1 MDLSIFYPYIYTE
14 NTQEMLQLNITD
26 QIWGGGAR

>member
-26 QIWGGGAR
+26 QMGGGGAR